1 MANLKASTFAS
12 RELAEK
18 YHLSLIDLAAAEARH
33 TDVSQELIYQQKVAE
48 ATAGGGELLIAEA
61 KVLNMS
67 IDRLIESVIRQH
79 TERKRRISEI
89 ELMRIKAKADIR
101 GASTAAEM
109 HCIASELQHQLT
121 L

>member
-61 KVLNMS
+61 AALGIDAETVLNGV
-67 IDRLIESVIRQH
+67 LKNHQQRQQH
-79 TERKRRISEI
+79 IHRI
-89 ELMRIKAKADIR
+89 ELDRITAKAAVR
-101 GASTAAEM
+101 NAATAAAM
-109 HCIASELQHQLT
+109 HRIYHEFKEAL
-121 L
+121 

>member
-1 MANLKASTFAS
+1 MANLKASTYAS

-61 KVLNMS
+61 KALNMS

-79 TERKRRISEI
+79 TERKRRISDI
-89 ELMRIKAKADIR
+89 ELARITAKAAVR
-101 GASTAAEM
+101 NAATAAAM
-109 HCIASELQHQLT
+109 HRIYRE
-121 L
+121 